1 MKCWKLEF
9 LTPKK
14 KSGSQMSCAAEHG
27 GADEAGN
34 KDELYP
40 AAIIVLI
47 DLKCVRLPSSYG
59 VGFEVYRSRKL
70 KEQLRSKYD
79 LDGKSSIHSTD
90 NTLESWEYIEVCFG
104 KEEIAAI
111 QETFNSYAQSSVI
124 EAFKNFFNFA
134 YLKHSVKHSPRGYFI
149 RKFLS

>member
-1 MKCWKLEF
+1 
-9 LTPKK
+9 
-14 KSGSQMSCAAEHG
+14 
-27 GADEAGN
+27 
-34 KDELYP
+34 
-40 AAIIVLI
+40 VLI
-47 DLKCVRLPSSYG
+47 ELKCVRLPFSYG
-59 VGFEVYRSRKL
+59 VGFEVFRSRKL

-90 NTLESWEYIEVCFG
+90 NMREFWEYIEVCFG
-104 KEEIAAI
+104 KDEIAAI